1 MSTTVIL
8 NGHGHGINASHY
20 DSVTVIV
27 DKREKPIWILASWVM
42 PLYKKLFIFMFLVY
56 QN

>member
-42 PLYKKLFIFMFLVY
+42 PLYKKLFNFMFLVY
-56 QN
+56 HN